1 MSMYCGESK
10 VNKLCRPY
18 VNIGEHKPRIFII
31 SHHKTNLRHLIDQ
44 SFQPF
49 LSGASQGRLCGSSR
63 SNRDTNIW
71 GLEIIFRCTLLLP
84 YQTIFCIFR
93 VNLPA
98 NLTRSYFLLAI
109 SYPANPLLV
118 IPPVLSEELSVIGG
132 AMPDLL
138 LTTYFGTVNC
148 KKTSEEY

>member
-1 MSMYCGESK
+1 MYS
-10 VNKLCRPY
+10 
-18 VNIGEHKPRIFII
+18 ITAI
-31 SHHKTNLRHLIDQ
+31 S
-44 SFQPF
+44 
-49 LSGASQGRLCGSSR
+49 
-63 SNRDTNIW
+63 
-71 GLEIIFRCTLLLP
+71 
-84 YQTIFCIFR
+84 YCIFR

-98 NLTRSYFLLAI
+98 KLTRSYFLLAI

-118 IPPVLSEELSVIGG
+118 IPPVISEELSVTGG